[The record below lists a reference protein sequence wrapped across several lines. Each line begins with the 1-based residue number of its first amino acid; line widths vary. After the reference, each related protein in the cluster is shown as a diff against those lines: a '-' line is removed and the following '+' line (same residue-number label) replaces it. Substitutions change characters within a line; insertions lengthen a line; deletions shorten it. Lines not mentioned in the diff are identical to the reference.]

1 MPQSLLPIAMSQL
14 GQDGSKYQSWARIG
28 NNDWC
33 AAFVSWCADQ
43 AGYTMDQSAMSP
55 SIYDHPQTTFPE
67 NLFPMYVVCG
77 RGAAWF
83 RAGGRLMPSKGH
95 GGNYTPNPGDIIF
108 FAWDGNPYVPEL
120 WHTGIVKSVS
130 NGRIYTVEGNNKGG
144 VGIPLVREDDYSE
157 YSTDVCWFG
166 VMNGAALTVSDYV
179 IAAICGNFWRES
191 TVNPGIWESLIPSTW
206 DHVYNYDGIGGYGLG
221 GFTNIAG
228 ATVQRLLAYHDW
240 CVANGYS
247 EDDGNAQLYYIIFVE
262 RCWKAI
268 YHNDEFDEWLSTT
281 ETDLYTLTDEWCR
294 WWEGNPGDHMDER
307 FAHAQTAYDYIQQH
321 KSDDPSGYTWVT
333 GNFFCSEPQ
342 ILNNIMCL
350 YFWFTSYYTPGGG
363 GGGGKK
369 ERNKRLPIWMML
381 RNPVLY

>member
-14 GQDGSKYQSWARIG
+14 GQDGSKYQNWAGIPG
-28 NNDWC
+28 QDWC

-43 AGYTMDQSAMSP
+43 AGYNLVDF
-55 SIYDHPQTTFPE
+55 TTVTSDPNDFPYY
-67 NLFPMYVVCG
+67 LAVG
-77 RGAAWF
+77 RGARWF
-83 RAGGRLMPSKGH
+83 NWNNRLQYSRAH
-95 GGNYTPNPGDIIF
+95 GGNYTPKPGDIIF
-108 FAWDGNPYVPEL
+108 FAWDSNPDLVEL

-130 NGRIYTVEGNNKGG
+130 NGRIYTVEGNNRGG
-144 VGIPLVREDDYSE
+144 VGVSLVREDDYDE
-157 YSTDVCWFG
+157 YASTVICFG
-166 VMNGAALTVSDYV
+166 MMNGTTLTVSDYV

-206 DHVYNYDGIGGYGLG
+206 DHVYQYDGIGGYGFG

-247 EDDGNAQLYYIIFVE
+247 EDDGSAQLYYIFFVE

-268 YHNDEFDEWLSTT
+268 YQNDDFDAWLNST

-321 KSDDPSGYTWVT
+321 KSDDPSRYTWVT

-350 YFWFTSYYTPGGG
+350 YFWFTNYYTPGGG
-363 GGGGKK
+363 GGGSGKRK
-369 ERNKRLPIWMML
+369 GRIPIWMML
-381 RNPVLY
+381 RSPALFKRKGR

>member
-1 MPQSLLPIAMSQL
+1 MPQSLLPIAQSQL
-14 GQDGSKYQSWARIG
+14 GQDWHKYCYWAGQSGRVE
-28 NNDWC
+28 WC
-33 AAFVSWCADQ
+33 AIFVSWCADQ
-43 AGYTMDQSAMSP
+43 ADYHLVYAGQGGYLDPNPDNFPYYQVVGAGAEWFQSM
-55 SIYDHPQTTFPE
+55 
-67 NLFPMYVVCG
+67 N
-77 RGAAWF
+77 
-83 RAGGRLMPSKGH
+83 RLGMAPYW
-95 GGNYTPNPGDIIF
+95 GGNYIPRPGDVVF
-108 FAWDGNPYVPEL
+108 FTWEHNPRL
-120 WHTGIVKSVS
+120 GGLDHTGIVE
-130 NGRIYTVEGNNKGG
+130 RVEGNTVYTIEGNNRGG
-144 VGIPLVREDDYSE
+144 VGVDLVRRDYYYLDS
-157 YSTDVCWFG
+157 DQMVCFG
-166 VMNGAALTVSDYV
+166 MMNGTALTVSDYV

-240 CVANGYS
+240 CVANGFS
-247 EDDGNAQLYYIIFVE
+247 EDDGSAQLYYIIFVE

-268 YHNDEFDEWLSTT
+268 YQNDDFDDWLNST

-333 GNFFCSEPQ
+333 GNFFCSEQQ

-350 YFWFTSYYTPGGG
+350 YFWFTTYYTPGGG
-363 GGGGKK
+363 GGGSGKK
-369 ERNKRLPIWMML
+369 QRNKRLPIWMML
-381 RNPVLY
+381 RSPNLY

>member
-1 MPQSLLPIAMSQL
+1 MPQSLLPIAQSQL
-14 GQDGSKYQSWARIG
+14 GQSGGKYQSWAAIG
-28 NNDWC
+28 SGDWC

-43 AGYTMDQSAMSP
+43 AGYNLVDWTDVTSNP
-55 SIYDHPQTTFPE
+55 NDFP
-67 NLFPMYVVCG
+67 FYVTVG
-77 RGAAWF
+77 RGARWF
-83 RAGGRLMPSKGH
+83 NRNNRLQYSRAH

-108 FAWDGNPYVPEL
+108 FAWDSNPDLVEL
-120 WHTGIVKSVS
+120 WHTGIVESVN
-130 NGRIYTVEGNNKGG
+130 NGRIYTVEGNTGDPRK
-144 VGIPLVREDDYSE
+144 VRRNDYNVFDP
-157 YSTDVCWFG
+157 DVICFG
-166 VMNGAALTVSDYV
+166 MMNGTSLTVSDYV

-268 YHNDEFDEWLSTT
+268 YQNDEFDVWLNST
-281 ETDLYTLTDEWCR
+281 ETDLYQLTDDWCR

-363 GGGGKK
+363 SGGKK

-381 RNPVLY
+381 RSPNLY

>member
-1 MPQSLLPIAMSQL
+1 MPQSLLPIAQSQL
-14 GQDGSKYQSWARIG
+14 GQSGSKYQSWAAIG
-28 NNDWC
+28 SGDWC

-43 AGYTMDQSAMSP
+43 AGYNLVDWTDVTSNP
-55 SIYDHPQTTFPE
+55 NDFP
-67 NLFPMYVVCG
+67 FYVTVG
-77 RGAAWF
+77 RGARWF
-83 RAGGRLMPSKGH
+83 NWNNRLQYSRAH
-95 GGNYTPNPGDIIF
+95 GGNYTPNPGDIIY
-108 FAWDGNPYVPEL
+108 FAWDSNPDLVEL
-120 WHTGIVKSVS
+120 WHTGIVESVN
-130 NGRIYTVEGNNKGG
+130 NGRIYTVEGNTGD
-144 VGIPLVREDDYSE
+144 PRRVRRNDYDI
-157 YSTDVCWFG
+157 YDPDVICFG
-166 VMNGAALTVSDYV
+166 MMNGTALTVSDYV

-191 TVNPGIWESLIPSTW
+191 TVNPGIWESLVPSTW

-228 ATVQRLLAYHDW
+228 ATVQRLLAYHNW

-247 EDDGNAQLYYIIFVE
+247 EDDGSAQLYYIILVE

-268 YHNDEFDEWLSTT
+268 YQNPDFDAWLNTT
-281 ETDLYTLTDEWCR
+281 ETDLYTLTDELCR

-333 GNFFCSEPQ
+333 GNFFCSQQQ

-381 RNPVLY
+381 RSPNLY